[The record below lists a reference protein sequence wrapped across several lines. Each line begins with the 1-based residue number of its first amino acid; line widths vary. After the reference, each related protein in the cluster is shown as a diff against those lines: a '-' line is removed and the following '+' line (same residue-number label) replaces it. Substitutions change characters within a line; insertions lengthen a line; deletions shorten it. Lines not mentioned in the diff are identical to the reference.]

1 MGYET
6 RITEVETSKSL
17 VEQLLD
23 ESNRVIEDLKMTNS
37 VFQNQILESEQKL
50 RALERENSESK
61 SRNKDLTEENCE
73 LQKQVSEYQSKVE
86 YLVGKNSKLAEQI
99 PTYSKLKSEFDE
111 MSSTIELLQ
120 SDSGKWKELEEELE
134 KANLE
139 RMNLH
144 NEVTKLRENKSEF
157 EAEFQKKKID
167 FTVYQKK
174 SLGESSK
181 LNKDLDEARQEVDKL
196 SKDLVNCKLENNR
209 LVKHIENEDA
219 KLKKANAAHIR
230 ATNELQMSRQQLDRL
245 KGENESKER
254 DIEHQKN
261 VIKNTT
267 NDLCAIR
274 TVKHSLETILQSKSA
289 ELNGLKV
296 DVELTDLQIKQLE
309 KEVNLLKSPSE
320 FFFAIKNILETIFQQ
335 DSSFCETNDK
345 WDKLNMMSDDEIHKV
360 VISMLEDYVES
371 TKRFKT
377 ELDRMNLVINKMA

>member
-50 RALERENSESK
+50 RALERENSEAK
-61 SRNKDLTEENCE
+61 ARNKDLTEENCE

-174 SLGESSK
+174 SLGERSK

-261 VIKNTT
+261 VIK
-267 NDLCAIR
+267 
-274 TVKHSLETILQSKSA
+274 
-289 ELNGLKV
+289 KV
-296 DVELTDLQIKQLE
+296 SSE
-309 KEVNLLKSPSE
+309 SPSSE
-320 FFFAIKNILETIFQQ
+320 KPSADGPWLMLQ
-335 DSSFCETNDK
+335 DF
-345 WDKLNMMSDDEIHKV
+345 L
-360 VISMLEDYVES
+360 
-371 TKRFKT
+371 
-377 ELDRMNLVINKMA
+377 